1 MIFHYTWALP
11 LVTSLRLS
19 VHGRLTMAITTWQDW
34 YVWYRYIAMSHSMWI
49 YVSLSKEF
57 NATRDTIM
65 VAHTFS
71 LDWSECSVI
80 IVRCGG
86 RPCCSCSVQLSV
98 VHGNITDKPH
108 DGITVCVFL
117 MSAKPMTKT
126 LQKNL
131 IEDTKIAS
139 GGGVMWYHVFQ
150 NLFLRT
156 KGYFNHWGAYL
167 GKLRHR
173 TWSWCRSITR
183 K

>member
-1 MIFHYTWALP
+1 MDAGRRWTPDKLVSDKLYVLQTGRDLKYFPLWSHEIPVSMIFHYTWALP

-19 VHGRLTMAITTWQDW
+19 VHVRLTMAITTWQDW

-65 VAHTFS
+65 AAHTFS

-108 DGITVCVFL
+108 DGIMVCVFL

-131 IEDTKIAS
+131 IEDTKIANV
-139 GGGVMWYHVFQ
+139 GG
-150 NLFLRT
+150 
-156 KGYFNHWGAYL
+156 
-167 GKLRHR
+167 
-173 TWSWCRSITR
+173 
-183 K
+183 